1 MPQTSLPRA
10 VYGDTGAGEV
20 VVWSRCPRDF
30 HFYVMDDDNDA
41 GVRMIMMMTII

>member
-1 MPQTSLPRA
+1 MVTL
-10 VYGDTGAGEV
+10 GAGEV

-41 GVRMIMMMTII
+41 GVRMIMMMIMV